1 MGDDMERTYLQ
12 SGGGRKTDGA
22 SQWCAGVAAA
32 APPLRLRLRQR
43 QRQEKIA
50 DRIMD
55 ENL

>member
-32 APPLRLRLRQR
+32 APPLR